1 MNQRPQATPA
11 PAKAISTP
19 AEARKLAEEL
29 MDVMSA
35 LLGIIERE
43 TELVRA
49 GKVRE
54 AMRLEEQKS
63 ELSGRYMV
71 AVENLKNA
79 QKYLAQ
85 VSPELLTTLRR
96 HHDTFRA
103 MLQINLTVL
112 ATAHAVSEGI
122 VRGVN
127 TEMQRKQHPEYLYG
141 LGPARDART
150 AQHHAARG
158 QPLAVA
164 IAASGWLQFSLN
176 LRARVRARFS
186 VFPNTALRGA
196 GLYCC

>member
-1 MNQRPQATPA
+1 M
-11 PAKAISTP
+11 
-19 AEARKLAEEL
+19 
-29 MDVMSA
+29 
-35 LLGIIERE
+35 LGIIERE

-49 GKVRE
+49 GNVRE
-54 AMRLEEQKS
+54 AMRLEDQKG
-63 ELSGRYMV
+63 ELSRRYMV

-85 VSPELLTTLRR
+85 VSPELLTTLRS

-127 TEMQRKQHPEYLYG
+127 AEIQRKNIPEHLYG
-141 LGPARDART
+141 LGTTRRTGT
-150 AQHHAARG
+150 AQHHPALG

-164 IAASGWLQFSLN
+164 SHGLRSVQFSQN
-176 LRARVRARFS
+176 LHARISAELS

-196 GLYCC
+196 RTILR